1 MKKIVKN
8 VVWLLMLLA
17 ASATAQAQPA
27 KGNAPYAQKG
37 KTTLAEIDKLLGK
50 EMVIDPSTMKSFR
63 FSTDDITDPHEREM
77 LRDRMRAN
85 RPAKQNKA
93 LKEGEPLYTVK
104 CVFKGEDMPYFA
116 IYNPDFFLES
126 RMGVWF
132 EQEETDTYYFRVPA
146 GTYDVFTQYYSRVE
160 GMRGWGNIVH
170 EDIVVDGDMEVEF
183 SAEELTEK
191 VVIKPM
197 LRDGRE
203 AVLPTYI
210 ELDEEPW
217 YELDYTNA
225 TAEFSYLNYLLF
237 REDCENVVNG
247 YAVAD
252 CMTSGW
258 NEETVF
264 LSNKL
269 SDKYHYVFEYFLCDD
284 KGEFQIS
291 TTDMVGSESGVV
303 ESYNKDYVRFDV
315 PNFSETP
322 LYKEFGVEKFHTAIS
337 GLIWYDDVQRGGGG
351 MYTEKT
357 EPVVYWTCQLFADN
371 VNIKSPIAVTNV
383 QAEKTVTY
391 EEDGHEFSEVQRA
404 EMIDIPALY
413 NGYQWEYINQNHSQY
428 GNFSYQSPADGGP
441 IVEYPGVPA
450 YCYFA
455 DGITQPIGNSSPILS
470 VMNQVKTY
478 GDNTLFLFNPDAYI
492 GRYGEVR
499 NCDWWKRQIE
509 VKLDGKKVFDNSDG
523 GYLVDWCV
531 ENSTDGHEKG
541 IIEATFIDTNVLVD
555 ETITGYNHTTITVDE
570 RNEDLC
576 TPTPQM
582 LIFKNT
588 AGAITDRFD
597 KAGDGV
603 IEFSAGDFNWFDNGD
618 RHGYTCEEADVLVEY
633 APYGEDS
640 FEPIEVEEIPE
651 NYYMPGFGY
660 FYRGS
665 LRDVAQKSSNGWF
678 DVRFTLTD
686 KAGNRMV
693 QRVSPAFRID
703 ANVGVAAVEANG
715 LRIKSDEGRVTV
727 SGEGIKAIELYSA
740 DGRLVGVA
748 SGNELDASGY
758 RGLGIVKVTDTK
770 GATTTAKVIVR

>member
-17 ASATAQAQPA
+17 ASVTAQAQPA

-37 KTTLAEIDKLLGK
+37 KTTLAEFDKLLGK
-50 EMVIDPSTMKSFR
+50 EMVIDPSTMKNFR
-63 FSTDDITDPHEREM
+63 FSTDDITDPREREM

-85 RPAKQNKA
+85 RPAKQNRA

-104 CVFKGEDMPYFA
+104 CVFKGEYMPYFA
-116 IYNPDFFLES
+116 IFNTDFFKGS
-126 RMGVWF
+126 RMNVWF
-132 EQEETDTYYFRVPA
+132 EQEETDTYYFQVPA
-146 GTYDVFTQYYSRVE
+146 GTYDVYTIYYSNAE
-160 GMRGWGNIVH
+160 GMRGYANIVH
-170 EDIVVDGDMEVEF
+170 EDIVVDSDVVVEF
-183 SAEELTEK
+183 SAEEVTEK
-191 VVIKPM
+191 VVFKPM

-203 AVLPTYI
+203 AILPTRI
-210 ELDEEPW
+210 ILDEEPW
-217 YELDYTNA
+217 EKWDYTEATAKCVWRTALLFKEGCQPLSLDYHA
-225 TAEFSYLNYLLF
+225 SNYINPDQDNSLLF
-237 REDCENVVNG
+237 
-247 YAVAD
+247 
-252 CMTSGW
+252 M
-258 NEETVF
+258 
-264 LSNKL
+264 SNKL
-269 SDKYHYVFEYFLCDD
+269 SEKYHYVFTYLWIDD
-284 KGEFQIS
+284 KDEFQIS
-291 TTDMVGSESGVV
+291 TTDMIGVESGVI
-303 ESYNKDYVRFDV
+303 ENYNKNFIKYDV
-315 PNFSETP
+315 PEFSKTPIFDELGLETCQV
-322 LYKEFGVEKFHTAIS
+322 GIS
-337 GLIWYDDVQRGGGG
+337 SYIWYDDVEQGGGG
-351 MYTEKT
+351 FYIPNTH
-357 EPVVYWTCQLFADN
+357 PSVYWTCQPISDN
-371 VNIKSPIAVTNV
+371 INIKIPI
-383 QAEKTVTY
+383 TVSEMQVGRTLTWEIEGHQFSQY
-391 EEDGHEFSEVQRA
+391 ETAG
-404 EMIDIPALY
+404 INCIPALY
-413 NGYQWEYINQNHSQY
+413 NGSKWEYINQNHSEC
-428 GNFSYQSPADGGP
+428 GNYSYQAPADGSP

-455 DGITQPIGNSSPILS
+455 DEITQPIGNSSPLLSLMSQVIENPDATIFYIL
-470 VMNQVKTY
+470 
-478 GDNTLFLFNPDAYI
+478 PDAYI

-499 NCDWWKRQIE
+499 MCDLWTRQIE
-509 VKLDGKKVFDNSDG
+509 VKLDGKKVFDNTDG
-523 GYLVDWCV
+523 GYLTDWCS
-531 ENSTDGHEKG
+531 ENSRNGHEKG

-597 KAGDGV
+597 KAEDGV
-603 IEFSAGDFNWFDNGD
+603 IEFSAGDFNYFNDGD
-618 RHGYTCEEADVLVEY
+618 RNGFTCDEADVKVEY

-665 LRDVAQKSSNGWF
+665 LKDVAQKSSNGWF

-727 SGEGIKAIELYSA
+727 SGDGIESVELYSA
-740 DGRLVGVA
+740 DGRMVGVA

-758 RGLGIVKVTDTK
+758 RGLGIVKVTDAS
-770 GATTTAKVIVR
+770 GATTTAKLVVR